1 MSEQG
6 TQMIKQ
12 NPLRYVS
19 EQLKELREKGVAPKL
34 RVLQGEQKAV
44 CTFDG
49 REVINLAS
57 NNYLGLTTHKALRKA
72 AVEAAKKYGA
82 GAGAV
87 RTIAGTMQSHMQLE
101 EQIAKFKNVE
111 ACVVFQSGFTANAGT
126 VSAVLGKEDLII
138 SDELNHASIIDGA
151 RLSRATIKV
160 FKHKDVKDCER
171 ILQEHASFPGKKLI
185 ITDGVFSMDGDL
197 APLPELCTLAE
208 KYDCIMMV
216 DDAHASGVMGRN
228 GRGTVDHFECHGRV
242 HIQVGTLS
250 KAIGV
255 MGGYVC
261 GSRDLIDFLYLRARP
276 FLFSTSHTPATAA
289 ACMAAFTVL
298 DSPEGEKLVKKLW
311 KNTKTFKR
319 ELKKRGFQFKVS
331 ETPIVPIHVGDAAKA
346 FEFSQKL
353 FEAGVFAPAVG
364 YPTVA
369 EGKARL
375 RAIVSAGHKKEQLV
389 RAADIMAE
397 IGKPLG
403 IIRIVGTSA
412 IGRGQKEE
420 LQ

>member
-1 MSEQG
+1 MPEQG

-12 NPLRYVS
+12 NPLQYVS

-34 RVLQGEQKAV
+34 RVLEGEQKAV

-72 AVEAAKKYGA
+72 AVEAAKTYGA

-87 RTIAGTMQSHMQLE
+87 RTIAGTMQLHMQLE

-111 ACVVFQSGFTANAGT
+111 ACVVFQSGFAANAGT

-228 GRGTVDHFECHGRV
+228 GRGTIDHFGCHGRV

-289 ACMAAFTVL
+289 ACMAAFSIL
-298 DSPEGEKLVKKLW
+298 DSAQGEKLVKKLW

-346 FEFSQKL
+346 FEFSKKL

-389 RAADIMAE
+389 SAADTMAE
-397 IGKPLG
+397 VGKSLG
-403 IIRIVGTSA
+403 VVPS
-412 IGRGQKEE
+412 
-420 LQ
+420 

>member
-12 NPLRYVS
+12 NPLQYVS

-34 RVLQGEQKAV
+34 RVLQGEQKAI

-87 RTIAGTMQSHMQLE
+87 RTIAGTMELHMQLE
-101 EQIAKFKNVE
+101 EQIAKFKNAE

-160 FKHKDVKDCER
+160 FKHKDVNDCER
-171 ILQEHASFPGKKLI
+171 ILQEHASFSGRKLI

-228 GRGTVDHFECHGRV
+228 GRGTIDHFECHGRV

-298 DSPEGEKLVKKLW
+298 DSAEGEKLVKKLW

-403 IIRIVGTSA
+403 IIP
-412 IGRGQKEE
+412 
-420 LQ
+420 

>member
-12 NPLRYVS
+12 NPLQYVS

-87 RTIAGTMQSHMQLE
+87 RTIAGTMQLHMQLE
-101 EQIAKFKNVE
+101 EQIAKFKNAE

-151 RLSRATIKV
+151 RLSRATIEV
-160 FKHKDVKDCER
+160 FKHKDVNDCER

-185 ITDGVFSMDGDL
+185 ISDGVFSMDGDL

-228 GRGTVDHFECHGRV
+228 GRGTIDHFECHGRV

-346 FEFSQKL
+346 FEFAQKL
-353 FEAGVFAPAVG
+353 FAAGVFAPAVG

-403 IIRIVGTSA
+403 IIR
-412 IGRGQKEE
+412 
-420 LQ
+420 

>member
-6 TQMIKQ
+6 TQTMKQ
-12 NPLRYVS
+12 NPLKYVS
-19 EQLKELREKGVAPKL
+19 DQLRELRAKGVAPKL
-34 RVLQGEQKAV
+34 RVLEGEQKPV

-72 AVEAAKKYGA
+72 AVEGAKKYGA

-87 RTIAGTMQSHMQLE
+87 RTIAGTMQLHMQLE
-101 EQIAKFKNVE
+101 EQIARFKNVE

-126 VSAVLGKEDLII
+126 VAAVLGKEDLIV

-171 ILQEHASFPGKKLI
+171 ILQEHASFVGKKLI

-261 GSRDLIDFLYLRARP
+261 GSRELIDFLYLRARP
-276 FLFSTSHTPATAA
+276 FLFSTSHTPASAA

-319 ELKKRGFQFKVS
+319 ELKKRGFQFKAS
-331 ETPIVPIHVGDAAKA
+331 ETPIVPIHVGDGAKA

-389 RAADIMAE
+389 KAADIMAAVGE
-397 IGKPLG
+397 SLG
-403 IIRIVGTSA
+403 VIPS
-412 IGRGQKEE
+412 
-420 LQ
+420 